1 MAQDDLIRSPDRS
14 PTTGGDALVHTK
26 DIKDFKFPE
35 GQPDPRGWDVRT
47 ADGAKVGKVADLLVD
62 TGQNRVR
69 YLEVAV
75 DKDAAKQSGRDYALI
90 PVGTARL
97 DDEHDDVIVNFS
109 STDLAGAPAYD
120 RTRFSRDYETSL
132 RSFVRGRPRA
142 DAAADRAADRVV
154 TASAATTTDRDVDF
168 YAGPEYDDRS
178 FFGTRRRGRESGA
191 EDRATSTGLGDRIAD
206 KVDNVKD
213 RFDGNPASR
222 PGPDPTDR
230 PI

>member
-142 DAAADRAADRVV
+142 DAAARVAPRTARRAPGSA
-154 TASAATTTDRDVDF
+154 TASRTRSTT
-168 YAGPEYDDRS
+168 
-178 FFGTRRRGRESGA
+178 
-191 EDRATSTGLGDRIAD
+191 
-206 KVDNVKD
+206 
-213 RFDGNPASR
+213 
-222 PGPDPTDR
+222 
-230 PI
+230 